1 MSCQCAREFFLNPAE
16 EPARETNNLLALTAT
31 LLLTKK
37 MKAGAASSST
47 LPLANDFASPQFMP
61 GSHRTIEL
69 PLADEPDKSVESAD
83 EPTPS
88 ASCCGWEL
96 TRRRRRILAV
106 LCSLCVLWW
115 IAVGIFAAV
124 TVTTLTNDL
133 RFVICEISACVPKE
147 PALSG
152 ADIASYT
159 GAAKVAATEE
169 EGSCKPCLSPN
180 DECAQKLDEL
190 TSRTLDLPL
199 NVSFAVFN
207 PLIFGYAVDRV
218 VLLTSLSPLPP
229 LSAQAALAL
238 DPLEAHDLG
247 IAIFCDAGRS
257 SFPPG
262 WGDELSMRC
271 HSKQDGETIH
281 RLSHAQRGIGGER
294 FYATVAFVYRV
305 PVLGWTIAIA
315 QDASHY
321 AANFDFGG
329 PQPLDGLE
337 MCSGVSAVQY
347 GAPANVLKLYDFE
360 EYKVGVCATDLGS
373 LVGLSTRVTSEISCM
388 LAPAL
393 PYCGG
398 EANDTASEARMTI
411 PIEMYNAAGFNLTL
425 WEDGSETL
433 VYDAETG
440 ERIATGHLER
450 TEVIPARSARRVNFY
465 SDLREF
471 LQRYSGGGLVG
482 LAFEAIQKTLAS
494 PVRLDINVAATLLGT
509 KAEMHFEVGHT
520 SLIGLAQLVG
530 CRCEVG
536 PGPECRSDTSVFV
549 HRQAESF
556 GRR

>member
-1 MSCQCAREFFLNPAE
+1 
-16 EPARETNNLLALTAT
+16 
-31 LLLTKK
+31 

-238 DPLEAHDLG
+238 DPLKAHDLG

-257 SFPPG
+257 SFPAG
-262 WGDELSMRC
+262 ASSSQCDATQSSVLGVSRRRVWSSREGASRVGR
-271 HSKQDGETIH
+271 QWRDGESGPAKVGQ
-281 RLSHAQRGIGGER
+281 LKQVS
-294 FYATVAFVYRV
+294 
-305 PVLGWTIAIA
+305 TIAGGA
-315 QDASHY
+315 GRGA
-321 AANFDFGG
+321 FG
-329 PQPLDGLE
+329 
-337 MCSGVSAVQY
+337 CS
-347 GAPANVLKLYDFE
+347 
-360 EYKVGVCATDLGS
+360 
-373 LVGLSTRVTSEISCM
+373 I
-388 LAPAL
+388 
-393 PYCGG
+393 
-398 EANDTASEARMTI
+398 
-411 PIEMYNAAGFNLTL
+411 
-425 WEDGSETL
+425 
-433 VYDAETG
+433 
-440 ERIATGHLER
+440 
-450 TEVIPARSARRVNFY
+450 
-465 SDLREF
+465 
-471 LQRYSGGGLVG
+471 
-482 LAFEAIQKTLAS
+482 
-494 PVRLDINVAATLLGT
+494 
-509 KAEMHFEVGHT
+509 
-520 SLIGLAQLVG
+520 
-530 CRCEVG
+530 
-536 PGPECRSDTSVFV
+536 
-549 HRQAESF
+549 SF
-556 GRR
+556 GRPCPRRFSPSACSRTQW